1 MNENDLYNILQGD
14 DNLREA
20 IRRREQKLLQMPE
33 GLKEK
38 PFPNPSRREGRIK
51 SLPSRGRLE
60 GASFWGRWVGAA
72 ACLLIIIGIGVA
84 LIPSK
89 ESSGSGEFAIRQNG
103 VGDLKSPEAIKN
115 HRMANPNT
123 QDSRITNSSET
134 KAMAVAESKG
144 GTPSSGEPKA
154 MAVAES
160 KTIRK
165 PKKKAV
171 PIQTASIEQ
180 NDSSVAS
187 DERESEKLRSPAEV
201 KGNLITSS
209 DILLRGLGGQPAV
222 LTERD
227 IPITRPENY
236 RYTPEEIALLKK
248 QADDAYVKCVQLE
261 LEIAKH
267 NLEQTANNYKEL

>member
-1 MNENDLYNILQGD
+1 MTENDLYTILQRD

-20 IRRREQKLLQMPE
+20 IRRREQKQSTMPADLNDRLMKRLE
-33 GLKEK
+33 AT
-38 PFPNPSRREGRIK
+38 PSLPPRGEERTK
-51 SLPSRGRLE
+51 SLPYWGRL
-60 GASFWGRWVGAA
+60 VGAA

-84 LIPSK
+84 LMPSK
-89 ESSGSGEFAIRQNG
+89 ESPSSGGFAIRQDG

-115 HRMANPNT
+115 HRIANPNT
-123 QDSRITNSSET
+123 QDSRITNSSE
-134 KAMAVAESKG
+134 
-144 GTPSSGEPKA
+144 PKA

-165 PKKKAV
+165 SKKKAA

-180 NDSSVAS
+180 KDSSLITHNSSPRNDSS
-187 DERESEKLRSPAEV
+187 LFT
-201 KGNLITSS
+201 LHSS
-209 DILLRGLGGQPAV
+209 LQPAV

-248 QADDAYVKCVQLE
+248 QADDAYVKWVQLE
-261 LEIAKH
+261 LEIAKY
-267 NLEQTANNYKEL
+267 NLEQMAQQ